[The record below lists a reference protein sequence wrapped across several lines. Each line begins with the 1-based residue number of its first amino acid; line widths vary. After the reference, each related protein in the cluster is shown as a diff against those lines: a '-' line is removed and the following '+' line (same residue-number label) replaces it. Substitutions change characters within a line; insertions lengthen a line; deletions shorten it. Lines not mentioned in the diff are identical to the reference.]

1 MLTLPYISNLN
12 KTNMRKIASYMMAL
26 FVANILTIAAYS
38 QSNTISGT
46 IVNSLTRESVSAVS
60 ITVKGGPVGTFTD
73 DRGNFKI
80 QINQKLPVTLLI
92 SSVGYE
98 LQEVVVNNASQPV
111 TVQFVPSNSLGQEVV
126 VSATKV
132 AQKILES
139 PVSIE
144 RVSSANIRNSAV
156 SSYYDI
162 LSSLKGVDFTT
173 SSLTFKT
180 PSTRGFN
187 GSGSV
192 RVNQIVDGMDNQA
205 PGLNF
210 SVGSVIG
217 LTELDVDNIELL
229 PGASSALYGPGG
241 MNGTILINSKSP
253 FKYQGLS
260 YQVKMGIMN
269 TDSRY
274 RDVSPYH
281 NWSVRWA
288 KKVSEKFAFKI
299 GSEIIA
305 AKDWMGYDKRNYLR
319 NGTDGKIVDGD
330 RATDPNY
337 DGVNVYGDETTTD
350 IRTAVLNSIGAS
362 AAPFLKN
369 FIDTLNNGR
378 PINVSRTGYNEN
390 EIVSPNTLNY
400 KLSGALHYKLTP
412 GIEAI
417 LSGYWGTGNTIYTGS
432 ERYSLRALKVGQY
445 KLELNHKNW
454 MLRGYTT
461 QENSGESYN
470 ATVTARL
477 FNENWKASGGSTG
490 WFSQYAQTYLG
501 GRLNGL
507 TDFDAQTLARKTADV
522 GRPVPGSAAFKQG
535 FDKIRSLPI
544 GGNPGGGLFVDRTDL
559 YMVEGQYNLT
569 HLTAKFADILVG
581 ANYKKYNLNSRGTL
595 FADGGGIIGIGEYGG
610 YIQAT
615 RNLFDNVVKLTVSGR
630 YDKNDNFKGRFTPR
644 ATALFR
650 LAENNNIRV
659 SFQTAYRFPSTQQQ
673 WIDLDVGS
681 STRLLGG
688 VPFFTQ
694 KYNLNNN
701 TYLLSTLPTV
711 KTQYSITP
719 FKPESVSTYELGY
732 KGLALKDKLLIDIYG
747 YYGQYQGFLTRILL
761 VQPKA
766 GLTVDDIANAITNK
780 VNVSNV
786 ANIYSVPAN
795 SPSKVK
801 TYGFG
806 ISIDYRLPLAFVIGA
821 NLSSD
826 DLKDVPAGFAASFNT
841 PKYRTNL
848 SVGNTGFGFKKRLG
862 FNVAYRWQDA
872 FYFQGDLTNAEMPAI
887 HTVDAQ
893 VSLRL
898 PSTKSVLKLGAN
910 NLLNQY
916 YANAAGNSIIG
927 GLYYVS
933 FAYNVF

>member
-1 MLTLPYISNLN
+1 M
-12 KTNMRKIASYMMAL
+12 KKIASYMIAFFL
-26 FVANILTIAAYS
+26 ANILTISAIA
-38 QSNTISGT
+38 QSSTISGKILNRAT
-46 IVNSLTRESVSAVS
+46 NESVSAVS
-60 ITVKGGPVGTFTD
+60 VTIKGSQVGTFTD
-73 DRGNFKI
+73 DKGNFKVSFS
-80 QINQKLPVTLLI
+80 QKLPVTVLI
-92 SSVGYE
+92 SSVGYA
-98 LQEVVVNNASQPV
+98 LQEVVVNNAFETLTIQL
-111 TVQFVPSNSLGQEVV
+111 VPSNSLGQEVV

-132 AQKILES
+132 AQKIMES

-144 RVSSANIRNSAV
+144 RVSASNIRNSPV

-187 GSGSV
+187 GSGST

-241 MNGTILINSKSP
+241 MNGTILINSKNP

-260 YQVKMGIMN
+260 FQVKAGVMN

-274 RDVSPYH
+274 SNASAYH
-281 NWSVRWA
+281 NWSLRWA

-299 GSEIIA
+299 GTEIIS
-305 AKDWMGYDKRNYLR
+305 AKDWLGYDTRNYNR
-319 NGTDGKIVDGD
+319 KGTTGNIVPGD

-350 IRTAVLNSIGAS
+350 IRTAVLNTIGAS

-369 FIDTLNNGR
+369 FIDTLNGGR
-378 PINVSRTGYNEN
+378 PINVSRTGYNEKD
-390 EIVSPNTLNY
+390 IVSPNTINF
-400 KLSGALHYKLTP
+400 KFSGALHYKITP

-445 KLELNHKNW
+445 KLELNNKNW
-454 MLRGYTT
+454 MVRAYTT

-477 FNENWKASGGSTG
+477 FNENWKPSGGATG
-490 WFSQYAQTYLG
+490 WFSQYSQAYLG
-501 GRLNGL
+501 ARLGGM
-507 TDFDAQTLARKTADV
+507 TDFDAQTLARRTADI
-522 GRPVPGSAAFKQG
+522 GRPLPGSESFKAG

-569 HLTAKFADILVG
+569 HLTGKFADILVG
-581 ANYKKYNLNSRGTL
+581 ANYKKYNLNSQGTL

-615 RNLFDNVVKLTVSGR
+615 KNLFDQFLKLTVSGR

-650 LAENNNIRV
+650 VADNNNIRV

-681 STRLLGG
+681 NTRLLGG
-688 VPFFTQ
+688 VPYFQ
-694 KYNLNNN
+694 DKYNLNTN
-701 TYLLSTLPTV
+701 TYLLSGLPSNT
-711 KTQYSITP
+711 TQYKVTP
-719 FKPESVSTYELGY
+719 FKAEAVSTYELGY
-732 KGLALKDKLLIDIYG
+732 KGLALQDKLLIDVYG
-747 YYGQYQGFLTRILL
+747 YYGQYQDFLTRALL
-761 VQPKA
+761 VKPS
-766 GLTVDDIANAITNK
+766 GTNTVNDIVTAIANN
-780 VNVSNV
+780 VPVSNV
-786 ANIYSVPAN
+786 ANIYSIPVN

-806 ISIDYRLPLAFVIGA
+806 LSIDYRLSGNFQVGA
-821 NLSSD
+821 NFSSD
-826 DLKDVPAGFAASFNT
+826 NLKDVPAGFAAYFST
-841 PKYRTNL
+841 PKYRSNIT
-848 SVGNTGFGFKKRLG
+848 VGNIGFGPKKRLG

-872 FYFQGDLTNAEMPAI
+872 FFFEGDFANETLPAI

-893 VSLRL
+893 ISLKL
-898 PSTKSVLKLGAN
+898 PATKSILKLGAN

-916 YANAAGNSIIG
+916 YTNSAGNSIIG

>member
-1 MLTLPYISNLN
+1 
-12 KTNMRKIASYMMAL
+12 MRKIASFMMAL
-26 FVANILTIAAYS
+26 VFTNLITITAFA
-38 QSNTISGT
+38 QNTTLAG
-46 IVNSLTRESVSAVS
+46 SVQNAKTQETLSAVS
-60 ITVKGGPVGTFTD
+60 VTIKGGSTGTYTD
-73 DRGNFKI
+73 DKGIFKI
-80 QINQKLPVTLLI
+80 DVEKLPVTLLVT
-92 SSVGYE
+92 SVGYE
-98 LQEVVVNNASQPV
+98 MREVKVTSASLPVN
-111 TVQFVPSNSLGQEVV
+111 VQMTPSTALGQEVV
-126 VSATKV
+126 ISATRV
-132 AQKILES
+132 ATNILES

-144 RVSSANIRNSAV
+144 RVSAAAIRNSPV

-187 GSGSV
+187 GSGST

-274 RDVSPYH
+274 RETSPYH
-281 NWSVRWA
+281 NWSLRWA
-288 KKVSEKFAFKI
+288 QKVSEKFAFKI
-299 GSEIIA
+299 GTELVA
-305 AKDWMGYDKRNYLR
+305 AKDWLGYDNRNYLR
-319 NGTDGKIVDGD
+319 NGTNGKIVAGD

-337 DGVNVYGDETTTD
+337 DGINVYGDETTTD
-350 IRTAVLNSIGAS
+350 IRTAVLNTIGSS

-369 FIDTLNNGR
+369 FIDTLNGGA
-378 PINVSRTGYNEN
+378 PINVSRTGYKESDM
-390 EIVSPNTLNY
+390 VSPNTLNY
-400 KLSGALHYKLTP
+400 KLSGALHYKITS

-417 LSGYWGTGNTIYTGS
+417 LSGYWGTGNTVYTGS
-432 ERYSLRALKVGQY
+432 ERYSLRSLKIGQY
-445 KLELNHKNW
+445 KFELNHKNW
-454 MLRGYTT
+454 MLRAYTT

-477 FNENWKASGGSTG
+477 FNENWKPSGGSTG

-501 GRLNGL
+501 ARLNGL
-507 TDFDAQTLARKTADV
+507 SDFDAQTTARATADV
-522 GRPVPGSAAFKQG
+522 GRPLPGSAAFKQG
-535 FDKIRSLPI
+535 FDKVRSLPI
-544 GGNPGGGLFVDRTDL
+544 GGNPGGGLFVDRSDL
-559 YMVEGQYNLT
+559 YMYEGQYNFSHLT
-569 HLTAKFADILVG
+569 HAVADILVG
-581 ANYKKYNLNSRGTL
+581 GNYKRYVLNSKGTL
-595 FADGGGIIGIGEYGG
+595 FADGGGTIPIGEYGG

-615 RNLFDNVVKLTVSGR
+615 RNLFNEFLKLTFSGR

-644 ATALFR
+644 FTGLFR
-650 LAENNNIRV
+650 VAKDNNIRV
-659 SFQTAYRFPSTQQQ
+659 SYQTAYRFPSTQQQ

-688 VPFFTQ
+688 VPFFQQ
-694 KYNLNNN
+694 KYNLNTN
-701 TYLLSTLPTV
+701 TYLLSALPGV
-711 KTQYSITP
+711 KTPYTITP

-732 KGLALKDKLLIDIYG
+732 KGLALQGNLLIDLYG
-747 YYGQYQGFLTRILL
+747 YYGQYKDFLTRTLL

-766 GLTVDDIANAITNK
+766 NFTVTDLANAISTNQ
-780 VNVSNV
+780 NISNV
-786 ANIYSVPAN
+786 GSLYSIPVN

-806 ISIDYRLPLAFVIGA
+806 ASVDYRLPLGFLFGA
-821 NLSSD
+821 NVSSD
-826 DLKDVPAGFAASFNT
+826 DLKDVPAGFAAYFST
-841 PKYRTNL
+841 PKYRTNI
-848 SVGNTGFGFKKRLG
+848 SFGNTGFGAKKRLG
-862 FNVAYRWQDA
+862 FNISYRWQDTV
-872 FYFQGDLTNAEMPAI
+872 FFEGDFANETLPAI

-893 VSLRL
+893 VSYKF
-898 PSTKSVLKLGAN
+898 PATKSIFKVGAN

-916 YANAAGNSIIG
+916 YTNAAGNSIVG

-933 FAYNVF
+933 FGYNVF

>member
-1 MLTLPYISNLN
+1 MLAFLL
-12 KTNMRKIASYMMAL
+12 
-26 FVANILTIAAYS
+26 ANILTSVAFA
-38 QSNTISGT
+38 QSSTISGKV
-46 IVNSLTRESVSAVS
+46 VNSTTNESVSAVS
-60 ITVKGGPVGTFTD
+60 VTIKGSQIGTFTD
-73 DRGNFKI
+73 DKGNFKI
-80 QINQKLPVTLLI
+80 TTSKKFPVTILI
-92 SSVGYE
+92 SSVGFG
-98 LQEVVVNNASQPV
+98 LQEIVVNSEAELSV
-111 TVQFVPSNSLGQEVV
+111 SLEPSNSLGQEVV

-132 AQKILES
+132 AQKIMES

-144 RVSSANIRNSAV
+144 RVSASNIRNSPV

-187 GSGSV
+187 GSGST

-241 MNGTILINSKSP
+241 MNGTILINSKNP

-260 YQVKMGIMN
+260 FQVKEGIMN
-269 TDSRY
+269 TDGRY
-274 RDVSPYH
+274 REPSSYH
-281 NWSVRWA
+281 NWSLRWA

-299 GSEIIA
+299 GTEIIS
-305 AKDWMGYDKRNYLR
+305 AKDWLGYDKRNYLR
-319 NGTDGKIVDGD
+319 KGTTGSIVEGD

-350 IRTAVLNSIGAS
+350 IRTAVLNTIGSS

-369 FIDTLNNGR
+369 FIDTLNGGR
-378 PINVSRTGYNEN
+378 PINVSRTGYNESD
-390 EIVSPNTLNY
+390 IVSPNTINY
-400 KLSGALHYKLTP
+400 KLSAALHYKLTP
-412 GIEAI
+412 GIEAV

-454 MLRGYTT
+454 MLRAYTT

-477 FNENWKASGGSTG
+477 FNENWKPSGGATG

-501 GRLNGL
+501 ARLNGM
-507 TDFDAQTLARKTADV
+507 TDFNAQTLARSTADI
-522 GRPVPGSAAFKQG
+522 GRPVPGTAAFKSG

-544 GGNPGGGLFVDRTDL
+544 GGGGGLFVDRTDL
-559 YMVEGQYNLT
+559 YMAEGQYNLT
-569 HLTAKFADILVG
+569 HLTGKFADILVG
-581 ANYKKYNLNSRGTL
+581 ASFKKYNLNSEGTL

-615 RNLFDNVVKLTVSGR
+615 KNLFEEFLKLTFSGR

-650 LAENNNIRV
+650 LAENNNIRI

-681 STRLLGG
+681 NTRLLGG
-688 VPFFTQ
+688 VPFFTN
-694 KYNLNNN
+694 KYNLNTN
-701 TYLLSTLPTV
+701 TYMLSTLPSVTTPYTV
-711 KTQYSITP
+711 TP
-719 FKPESVSTYELGY
+719 FKAESVSTYELGY
-732 KGLALKDKLLIDIYG
+732 KGLALQDKLLIDLYG
-747 YYGQYQGFLTRILL
+747 YYGQYQDFLTRTLL
-761 VQPKA
+761 VRPS
-766 GLTVDDIANAITNK
+766 GTNTVTDIVNALNNNI
-780 VNVSNV
+780 NVSNV
-786 ANIYSVPAN
+786 ANIYSIPVN

-806 ISIDYRLPLAFVIGA
+806 LSIDYRLPANFLIGA

-826 DLKDVPAGFAASFNT
+826 NLKDVPAGFAAYFST

-848 SVGNTGFGFKKRLG
+848 TIGNTGFGFKKRLG
-862 FNVAYRWQDA
+862 FSVAYRWQDA
-872 FYFQGDLTNAEMPAI
+872 FLFEGDFANEKLSAI

-893 VSLRL
+893 FSIKL
-898 PSTKSVLKLGAN
+898 PQTKSIVKIGAN

-916 YANAAGNSIIG
+916 YANSAGNSIIG

-933 FAYNVF
+933 FGYNVF

>member
-1 MLTLPYISNLN
+1 
-12 KTNMRKIASYMMAL
+12 MMVL
-26 FVANILTIAAYS
+26 FLANILTSVAFA
-38 QSNTISGT
+38 QSSTISGK
-46 IVNSLTRESVSAVS
+46 IVNRTTNESISAVS
-60 ITVKGGPVGTFTD
+60 VTIKGSQVGTFTD
-73 DRGNFKI
+73 DKGNFKVNF
-80 QINQKLPVTLLI
+80 NQKLPVTVLF
-92 SSVGYE
+92 SSVGYA
-98 LQEVVVNNASQPV
+98 LQELVVSNPSDYLTIQMA
-111 TVQFVPSNSLGQEVV
+111 PSNSLGQEVV

-144 RVSSANIRNSAV
+144 RVSAANIRNSPV

-187 GSGSV
+187 GSGNT

-229 PGASSALYGPGG
+229 PGASSALYGTGG
-241 MNGTILINSKSP
+241 MNGTILINSKNP

-260 YQVKMGIMN
+260 FQVKTGIMN
-269 TDSRY
+269 ADTRY
-274 RDVSPYH
+274 REASSYN
-281 NWSVRWA
+281 NWSLRWA

-299 GSEIIA
+299 GTEIIS
-305 AKDWMGYDKRNYLR
+305 AKDWLGYDKRNYLR
-319 NGTDGKIVDGD
+319 KGTTGNIITGD
-330 RATDPNY
+330 RASDPNY

-350 IRTAVLNSIGAS
+350 IRTAVLNAIGSS

-369 FIDTLNNGR
+369 FIDTLNGGR

-390 EIVSPNTLNY
+390 DIVSPNTLNY
-400 KLSGALHYKLTP
+400 KISGAFHYKITP
-412 GIEAI
+412 GIEAV

-454 MLRGYTT
+454 MVRGYTT

-477 FNENWKASGGSTG
+477 FNENWKPSGGATG
-490 WFSQYAQTYLG
+490 WFSQYSQAYLG

-507 TDFDAQTLARKTADV
+507 TDFAAQQLARSSADV
-522 GRPVPGSAAFKQG
+522 GRPVPGTPAFKSG

-544 GGNPGGGLFVDRTDL
+544 GGNPGGGLFVDKSDL

-569 HLTAKFADILVG
+569 HLTSKFADILVG
-581 ANYKKYNLNSRGTL
+581 ANYKQYNLNSQGTL
-595 FADGGGIIGIGEYGG
+595 FADGGGIIKIGEYGG

-615 RNLFDNVVKLTVSGR
+615 RNLFEFLKITLSGR

-644 ATALFR
+644 ATALIKV
-650 LAENNNIRV
+650 ANNNNIRV
-659 SFQTAYRFPSTQQQ
+659 SFQTAYRFPTTQQQ

-688 VPFFTQ
+688 VPFFQQ
-694 KYNLNNN
+694 KYNLNTN
-701 TYLLSTLPTV
+701 TYSLNELPSVTTPYTV
-711 KTQYSITP
+711 RP
-719 FKPESVSTYELGY
+719 FKPEAVSTYELGY
-732 KGLALKDKLLIDIYG
+732 KGLALQDKLLIDVYG
-747 YYGQYQGFLTRILL
+747 YYGQYQDFLTRRLL
-761 VQPKA
+761 VKPS
-766 GLTVDDIANAITNK
+766 GNNTVNDIVAALNNGVA
-780 VNVSNV
+780 VSNV
-786 ANIYSVPAN
+786 ANIYSIPVN

-806 ISIDYRLPLAFVIGA
+806 LSVDYRLPASFMIGA
-821 NLSSD
+821 NVSSD
-826 DLKDVPAGFAASFNT
+826 NLKDVPVGFAAYFST
-841 PKYRTNL
+841 PKYRANF
-848 SVGNTGFGFKKRLG
+848 SIGNTGFGYKKRLG

-872 FYFQGDLTNAEMPAI
+872 FFFEGDFANETLPAI

-893 VSLRL
+893 ISLKL
-898 PSTKSVLKLGAN
+898 PATKSMLKLGAN

-916 YANAAGNSIIG
+916 YTNSAGNSIVG

>member
-1 MLTLPYISNLN
+1 
-12 KTNMRKIASYMMAL
+12 MRKVACYMMAL
-26 FVANILTIAAYS
+26 FLANILTIGAIA
-38 QSNTISGT
+38 QTNTISGKVLSRT
-46 IVNSLTRESVSAVS
+46 TNESLSAVS
-60 ITVKGGPVGTFTD
+60 VGLKGSSAGTFTD
-73 DRGNFKI
+73 DKGNFKFSFS
-80 QINQKLPVTLLI
+80 QKLPVTLLI
-92 SSVGYE
+92 SSVGFA
-98 LQEVVVNNASQPV
+98 LQEVLVDNVSKPITVLLAS
-111 TVQFVPSNSLGQEVV
+111 SNSLGQEVV

-132 AQKILES
+132 AQKMMES

-144 RVSSANIRNSAV
+144 RVSAANIRNSPV

-187 GSGSV
+187 GSGST

-241 MNGTILINSKSP
+241 MNGTILISSKNP

-260 YQVKMGIMN
+260 FQTKMGVMN
-269 TDSRY
+269 TDNRY
-274 RDVSPYH
+274 RDGSVYN
-281 NWSVRWA
+281 NWSLRWA
-288 KKVSEKFAFKI
+288 KKVSDKFAFKI
-299 GSEIIA
+299 GTEIIA
-305 AKDWMGYDKRNYLR
+305 AKDWLGYDTRNYLR
-319 NGTDGKIVDGD
+319 NGTTGKIISGD

-350 IRTAVLNSIGAS
+350 IRTAVLNAIGSS

-369 FIDTLNNGR
+369 FIDTLNGGR
-378 PINVSRTGYNEN
+378 SINVSRTGYNEN
-390 EIVSPNTLNY
+390 EMVSPNTINY
-400 KLSGALHYKLTP
+400 KISGAFHYKITP
-412 GIEAI
+412 AIEAV

-454 MLRGYTT
+454 MVRAYTT

-477 FNENWKASGGSTG
+477 INEDWKPSGGATG
-490 WFSQYAQTYLG
+490 WFSQYSQAYLG

-507 TDFDAQTLARKTADV
+507 TDQDAQKSARATADI
-522 GRPVPGSAAFKQG
+522 GRPAPGSEAFKSG

-544 GGNPGGGLFVDRTDL
+544 GGNPGGGLFTDRSDL
-559 YMVEGQYNLT
+559 TMLEGQYNLS
-569 HLTAKFADILVG
+569 HLTSKVADILVG
-581 ANYKKYNLNSRGTL
+581 ANYKKYNLNSEGTL
-595 FADGGGIIGIGEYGG
+595 FADGGGTIPIKEFGS

-615 RNLFDNVVKLTVSGR
+615 RNLFEFLKLTVSGR
-630 YDKNDNFKGRFTPR
+630 YDKNENFEGKFTPR

-650 LAENNNIRV
+650 VAKDNNIRM
-659 SFQTAYRFPSTQQQ
+659 SYQTAYRFPSTQQQ

-688 VPFFTQ
+688 VPYFAD
-694 KYNLNNN
+694 KYKLNTN
-701 TYLLSTLPTV
+701 TYLLSALPAV
-711 KTQYSITP
+711 KTPYTVTP
-719 FKPESVSTYELGY
+719 FKAESVKTFELGY
-732 KGLALKDKLLIDIYG
+732 KGLALQDKLLIDIYG
-747 YYGQYQGFLTRILL
+747 YSGQYQDFLTRTLL
-761 VQPKA
+761 VQPK
-766 GLTVDDIANAITNK
+766 GSNTVNDIVNALATN

-786 ANIYSVPAN
+786 ANIYSIPVN
-795 SPSKVK
+795 TTSKVK

-806 ISIDYRLPLAFVIGA
+806 ASIDYRLPAGFIFGA

-826 DLKDVPAGFAASFNT
+826 NLKDVPAGFVGYFST
-841 PKYRTNL
+841 PKYRTNFTF
-848 SVGNTGFGFKKRLG
+848 GNTGFGNKKRLG
-862 FNVAYRWQDA
+862 FSVAYRWQDS
-872 FYFQGDLTNAEMPAI
+872 FFFEGDFANETLPAI

-893 VSLRL
+893 ISMKL
-898 PSTKSVLKLGAN
+898 PATKSILKLGAN

-916 YANAAGNSIIG
+916 YANASGNSIIG

>member
-1 MLTLPYISNLN
+1 
-12 KTNMRKIASYMMAL
+12 MMAL
-26 FVANILTIAAYS
+26 VFANLITIGVFAQNKIITGTIQNS
-38 QSNTISGT
+38 QSK
-46 IVNSLTRESVSAVS
+46 ESVAAVS
-60 ITVKGGPVGTFTD
+60 VTVKGSSSGTFTD
-73 DRGNFKI
+73 DKGNFKI
-80 QINQKLPVTLLI
+80 EVDQNLPITLLI
-92 SSVGYE
+92 SSIGFS
-98 LQEVVVNNASQPV
+98 LQEVVVNNITDQVNIQLQP
-111 TVQFVPSNSLGQEVV
+111 TNSLGQEVV
-126 VSATKV
+126 VSATRV
-132 AQKILES
+132 AQKMMES

-144 RVSSANIRNSAV
+144 RVSAAAIRNSAV

-187 GSGSV
+187 GSGAT

-260 YQVKMGIMN
+260 YQMKLGMMN
-269 TDSRY
+269 VDGRY
-274 RDVSPYH
+274 RPTSPYH
-281 NWSVRWA
+281 NWSVRWG

-299 GSEIIA
+299 GTELVA
-305 AKDWMGYDKRNYLR
+305 AKDWLGHDNRNYLR
-319 NGTDGKIVDGD
+319 NGTNGTIIAGD

-337 DGVNVYGDETTTD
+337 DGINVYGDETTTD
-350 IRTAVLNSIGAS
+350 IRSAVLNTIGAS

-369 FIDTLNNGR
+369 FIDTLNGGR
-378 PINVSRTGYNEN
+378 PINVSRTGYAED
-390 EIVSPNTLNY
+390 EIVNQNTVNF
-400 KLSGALHYKLTP
+400 KLSGALHYKITP

-432 ERYSLRALKVGQY
+432 ERYSLRNLKIGQY
-445 KLELNHKNW
+445 KFELNHKNW
-454 MLRGYTT
+454 MLRAYTT

-477 FNENWKASGGSTG
+477 FNESWKPSGGATG

-507 TDFDAQTLARKTADV
+507 SDFDAQTLARSTADV
-522 GRPVPGSAAFKQG
+522 GRPVPGSVSFKQG
-535 FDKIRSLPI
+535 FDQVRGLPI
-544 GGNPGGGLFVDRTDL
+544 GGSPGGGLFVDRTDL
-559 YMVEGQYNLT
+559 YMYEGQYNLS
-569 HLTAKFADILVG
+569 HLTSSFADILVG
-581 ANYKKYNLNSRGTL
+581 ANYKKYVLNSKGTL
-595 FADGGGIIGIGEYGG
+595 FADGGGTIPIDEYGG

-615 RNLFDNVVKLTVSGR
+615 KNLFDDFLKLTVSGR
-630 YDKNDNFKGRFTPR
+630 YDKNSNFEGRFTPR

-650 LAENNNIRV
+650 VARDNNIRV

-688 VPFFTQ
+688 VPFFEQ
-694 KYNLNNN
+694 KYNLNSN
-701 TYLLSTLPTV
+701 TYLLSALPGV
-711 KTQYSITP
+711 KTPYTITP

-732 KGLALKDKLLIDIYG
+732 KGLLAEDKLLVDVYG
-747 YYGQYQGFLTRILL
+747 YYGQYQDFLTRTLL
-761 VQPKA
+761 IQPKA
-766 GLTVDDIANAITNK
+766 GLTIGDVATGIENK
-780 VNVSNV
+780 VNASNLG
-786 ANIYSVPAN
+786 NLYSIPVN

-806 ISIDYRLPLAFVIGA
+806 LSIDYRFAYGFNAGA

-826 DLKDVPAGFAASFNT
+826 NLKDVPEGFAAYFST
-841 PKYRTNL
+841 PKYRTNI
-848 SVGNTGFGFKKRLG
+848 SVGNTGFGPKKRLG
-862 FNVAYRWQDA
+862 FNVAYRWQDS
-872 FYFQGDLTNAEMPAI
+872 FYFEGDFANEQLPAI

-893 VSLRL
+893 LSYKI
-898 PSTKSVLKLGAN
+898 PATKSMLKLGAN

-916 YANAAGNSIIG
+916 YTNGAGNSIIG

-933 FAYNVF
+933 FGYNVF

>member
-1 MLTLPYISNLN
+1 MMVFLLT
-12 KTNMRKIASYMMAL
+12 
-26 FVANILTIAAYS
+26 NILTGVAYA
-38 QSNTISGT
+38 QSSSISGK
-46 IVNSLTRESVSAVS
+46 IVNRTTNESISAVS
-60 ITVKGGPVGTFTD
+60 VTIKGSQVGTFTD
-73 DRGNFKI
+73 DKGNFKVTF
-80 QINQKLPVTLLI
+80 NQKLPITVLF
-92 SSVGYE
+92 SSVGYA
-98 LQEVVVNNASQPV
+98 LQELVVTNPSEYLTIQMA
-111 TVQFVPSNSLGQEVV
+111 PSNSLGQEVV

-144 RVSSANIRNSAV
+144 RVSAANIRNSPV

-187 GSGSV
+187 GSGNT

-241 MNGTILINSKSP
+241 MNGTILINSKNP

-260 YQVKMGIMN
+260 FQVKTGIMN
-269 TDSRY
+269 ADSRY
-274 RDVSPYH
+274 REASSYN
-281 NWSVRWA
+281 NWSLRWA

-299 GSEIIA
+299 GTEIIS
-305 AKDWMGYDKRNYLR
+305 AKDWLGYDKRNYLR
-319 NGTDGKIVDGD
+319 KGTTGNIIGGD
-330 RATDPNY
+330 RASDPNY

-350 IRTAVLNSIGAS
+350 IRTAVLNAIGSS

-369 FIDTLNNGR
+369 FIDTLNGGR
-378 PINVSRTGYNEN
+378 PINVSRTGYDESDM
-390 EIVSPNTLNY
+390 VSPNTLNY
-400 KLSGALHYKLTP
+400 KLSGAFHYKITP
-412 GIEAI
+412 GIEAV

-454 MLRGYTT
+454 MIRGYTT

-477 FNENWKASGGSTG
+477 FNENWKPSGGATG
-490 WFSQYAQTYLG
+490 WFSQYSQAYLG

-507 TDFDAQTLARKTADV
+507 TDYAAQQLARSSADV
-522 GRPVPGSAAFKQG
+522 GRPVPGSPAFKSG

-544 GGNPGGGLFVDRTDL
+544 GGSPGGGLFVDRTDL
-559 YMVEGQYNLT
+559 YNVEGQYNLT
-569 HLTAKFADILVG
+569 HLTSKFADVLVG
-581 ANYKKYNLNSRGTL
+581 ANYKQYNLNSQGTL
-595 FADGGGIIGIGEYGG
+595 FADGGGIIKIGEYGG
-610 YIQAT
+610 YVQAT
-615 RNLFDNVVKLTVSGR
+615 RSLFDFLKITLSGR

-644 ATALFR
+644 ATALIKV
-650 LAENNNIRV
+650 ANNNNIRV

-681 STRLLGG
+681 NTRLLGG
-688 VPFFTQ
+688 VPFFQQ
-694 KYNLNNN
+694 KYNLNTN
-701 TYLLSTLPTV
+701 TYSLSELPSVTTPYTV
-711 KTQYSITP
+711 TP
-719 FKPESVSTYELGY
+719 FKPEAVSTYELGY
-732 KGLALKDKLLIDIYG
+732 KGLALQDKLLVDVYG
-747 YYGQYQGFLTRILL
+747 YYGQYQDFLTRRLL
-761 VQPKA
+761 VQPT
-766 GLTVDDIANAITNK
+766 GNNTVNDIVTALNK
-780 VNVSNV
+780 GVAVSNV
-786 ANIYSVPAN
+786 ANIYSIPVN
-795 SPSKVK
+795 SPTKVK

-806 ISIDYRLPLAFVIGA
+806 VSVDYRLPGAFTIGA

-826 DLKDVPAGFAASFNT
+826 NLKDVPAGFIAYFST

-848 SVGNTGFGFKKRLG
+848 SIGNTGFGYKKRLG
-862 FNVAYRWQDA
+862 FNVAHRWQEA
-872 FYFQGDLTNAEMPAI
+872 FFFESDFANETLPAI

-893 VSLRL
+893 ISLKL
-898 PSTKSVLKLGAN
+898 PATKSILKLGAN

-916 YANAAGNSIIG
+916 YTNSAGNSIVG

>member
-1 MLTLPYISNLN
+1 M
-12 KTNMRKIASYMMAL
+12 IAFFL
-26 FVANILTIAAYS
+26 ANILTTVAFA
-38 QSNTISGT
+38 QSSTITGK
-46 IVNSLTRESVSAVS
+46 IVNRATNESVSAVS
-60 ITVKGGPVGTFTD
+60 VTIKGSQVGTFTD
-73 DRGNFKI
+73 DKGNFKVSFS
-80 QINQKLPVTLLI
+80 QKLPVTVLI
-92 SSVGYE
+92 SSVGYA
-98 LQEVVVNNASQPV
+98 LQEVVVTNAFETLNIQL
-111 TVQFVPSNSLGQEVV
+111 VPSNSLGQEVV

-132 AQKILES
+132 AQKIMES

-144 RVSSANIRNSAV
+144 RVSASNIRNSPV

-187 GSGSV
+187 GSGST

-241 MNGTILINSKSP
+241 MNGTILINSKNP

-260 YQVKMGIMN
+260 FQIKTGVMN

-274 RDVSPYH
+274 SSASAYH
-281 NWSVRWA
+281 NWSLRWA

-299 GSEIIA
+299 GTEIIS
-305 AKDWMGYDKRNYLR
+305 AKDWLGYDTRNYNR
-319 NGTDGKIVDGD
+319 KGTTGNIIPGD

-337 DGVNVYGDETTTD
+337 DGINVYGDETTTD
-350 IRTAVLNSIGAS
+350 IRTAVLNTIGAS

-369 FIDTLNNGR
+369 FIDTLNGGR
-378 PINVSRTGYNEN
+378 PINVSRTGYNEKD
-390 EIVSPNTLNY
+390 IVSPNTINF
-400 KLSGALHYKLTP
+400 KFSGALHYKITP

-445 KLELNHKNW
+445 KLEFNHKNW
-454 MLRGYTT
+454 IVRAYTT

-477 FNENWKASGGSTG
+477 FNENWKPSGGATG
-490 WFSQYAQTYLG
+490 WFSQYSQAYLG
-501 GRLNGL
+501 ARLGGM
-507 TDFDAQTLARKTADV
+507 TDFDAQTLARRTADV
-522 GRPVPGSAAFKQG
+522 GRPVPGSESFKAG

-569 HLTAKFADILVG
+569 HLTGKFADILVG
-581 ANYKKYNLNSRGTL
+581 ANYKKYNLNSQGTL

-615 RNLFDNVVKLTVSGR
+615 KNLFDQFLKLTVSGR

-650 LAENNNIRV
+650 VADNNNIRV

-681 STRLLGG
+681 NTRLLGG
-688 VPFFTQ
+688 VPYFQ
-694 KYNLNNN
+694 DKYNLNTN
-701 TYLLSTLPTV
+701 TYLLSGLPSNT
-711 KTQYSITP
+711 TQYKVTP
-719 FKPESVSTYELGY
+719 FKAEAVSTYELGY
-732 KGLALKDKLLIDIYG
+732 KGLALQDKLLIDVYG
-747 YYGQYQGFLTRILL
+747 YYGQYQDFLTRALL
-761 VQPKA
+761 VKPS
-766 GLTVDDIANAITNK
+766 GTNTVNDIVTALANN
-780 VNVSNV
+780 VPVSNV
-786 ANIYSVPAN
+786 ANIYSIPVN

-806 ISIDYRLPLAFVIGA
+806 LSVDYRLPANFQVGA

-826 DLKDVPAGFAASFNT
+826 NLKDVPTGFAAYFST
-841 PKYRTNL
+841 PKYRANIT
-848 SVGNTGFGFKKRLG
+848 VGNTGFGPKKRLG

-872 FYFQGDLTNAEMPAI
+872 FFFEGDFANETLPAI

-893 VSLRL
+893 ISLKL
-898 PSTKSVLKLGAN
+898 PATKSILKLGAN

-916 YANAAGNSIIG
+916 YTNSAGNSIIG

>member
-1 MLTLPYISNLN
+1 
-12 KTNMRKIASYMMAL
+12 MMVFL
-26 FVANILTIAAYS
+26 LANILTSVAYA
-38 QSNTISGT
+38 QSATISGK
-46 IVNSLTRESVSAVS
+46 IVNRTTSESISAVS
-60 ITVKGGPVGTFTD
+60 VTIKGSQVGTFTD
-73 DRGNFKI
+73 DKGAFKVSF
-80 QINQKLPVTLLI
+80 NQKLPITVLF
-92 SSVGYE
+92 SSVGYA
-98 LQEVVVNNASQPV
+98 LQELVVTNPSEFLTIQMA
-111 TVQFVPSNSLGQEVV
+111 PSNSLGQEVV

-144 RVSSANIRNSAV
+144 RVSAANIRNSPV

-187 GSGSV
+187 GSGST

-241 MNGTILINSKSP
+241 MNGTILINSKNP

-260 YQVKMGIMN
+260 FQVKTGIMN
-269 TDSRY
+269 ADSRY
-274 RDVSPYH
+274 REASAYN
-281 NWSVRWA
+281 NWSLRWA
-288 KKVSEKFAFKI
+288 KKVSERFAFKI
-299 GSEIIA
+299 GTEIIS
-305 AKDWMGYDKRNYLR
+305 AKDWLGYDKRNYLR
-319 NGTDGKIVDGD
+319 KGTTGNIIAGD
-330 RATDPNY
+330 RASDPNY

-350 IRTAVLNSIGAS
+350 IRTAVLNTIGSS

-369 FIDTLNNGR
+369 FIDTLNGGR

-390 EIVSPNTLNY
+390 DMVSPNTLNY
-400 KLSGALHYKLTP
+400 KLSGAFHYKITP

-445 KLELNHKNW
+445 KLEFNHKNW
-454 MLRGYTT
+454 MVRGYTT

-477 FNENWKASGGSTG
+477 FNENWKPSGGATG
-490 WFSQYAQTYLG
+490 WFSQYSQTYLG

-507 TDFDAQTLARKTADV
+507 TDYAAQQLARSTADI
-522 GRPVPGSAAFKQG
+522 GRPVPGSPAFKSG

-569 HLTAKFADILVG
+569 HLTSKFADILVG
-581 ANYKKYNLNSRGTL
+581 ANYKKYNLNSKGTL

-610 YIQAT
+610 YMQAT
-615 RNLFDNVVKLTVSGR
+615 RNLFDFLKLTVSGR

-644 ATALFR
+644 ATALFKV
-650 LAENNNIRV
+650 ANNNNIRV

-681 STRLLGG
+681 NTRLLGG
-688 VPFFTQ
+688 VPFFEQ
-694 KYNLNNN
+694 KYGLNSNA
-701 TYLLSTLPTV
+701 YLLSALSALPAVKTPYTV
-711 KTQYSITP
+711 KP
-719 FKPESVSTYELGY
+719 FKPEAVSTYELGY
-732 KGLALKDKLLIDIYG
+732 KGLAFQDKLLIDVYG
-747 YYGQYQGFLTRILL
+747 YYGQYQDFLTRTLL
-761 VQPKA
+761 VKPS
-766 GLTVDDIANAITNK
+766 GSNTLDDIIKALNNG
-780 VNVSNV
+780 VSVSNV
-786 ANIYSVPAN
+786 ASIYSIPVN

-806 ISIDYRLPLAFVIGA
+806 ISVDYRLPAAFIIGA

-826 DLKDVPAGFAASFNT
+826 NLKDVPVGFAAYFST
-841 PKYRTNL
+841 PKYRTNF
-848 SVGNTGFGFKKRLG
+848 SFGNTGFGYKKRLG
-862 FNVAYRWQDA
+862 FSVAYRWQDA
-872 FYFQGDLTNAEMPAI
+872 FFFEGDFANEILPAI

-893 VSLRL
+893 ISLKL
-898 PSTKSVLKLGAN
+898 PATKSILKLGAN

-916 YANAAGNSIIG
+916 YTNSAGNSIVG

>member
-1 MLTLPYISNLN
+1 
-12 KTNMRKIASYMMAL
+12 MRKIASYMMVFL
-26 FVANILTIAAYS
+26 LANILPSVIYA
-38 QSNTISGT
+38 QSSTISGK
-46 IVNSLTRESVSAVS
+46 IVNRTTNESLFAVS
-60 ITVKGGPVGTFTD
+60 VTLKGSQVGTFTD
-73 DRGNFKI
+73 DKGNFKVTF
-80 QINQKLPVTLLI
+80 NQKLPVTI
-92 SSVGYE
+92 MFSSVGYA
-98 LQEVVVNNASQPV
+98 LQELVISNPSEFLTIQMTA
-111 TVQFVPSNSLGQEVV
+111 SNSLGQEVV

-144 RVSSANIRNSAV
+144 RVSAANIRNSPV

-187 GSGSV
+187 GSGST

-241 MNGTILINSKSP
+241 MNGTILINSKNP

-260 YQVKMGIMN
+260 FQVKTGIMN

-274 RDVSPYH
+274 REASAYN
-281 NWSVRWA
+281 NWSLRWA

-299 GSEIIA
+299 GTEIIS
-305 AKDWMGYDKRNYLR
+305 AKDWLGYDQRNYLR
-319 NGTDGKIVDGD
+319 KGTTGNIIAGD
-330 RATDPNY
+330 RASDPNY
-337 DGVNVYGDETTTD
+337 DGVNVYGDETTAD
-350 IRTAVLNSIGAS
+350 IRTAVLNTIGAS

-369 FIDTLNNGR
+369 FIDTLNGGR
-378 PINVSRTGYNEN
+378 PINVSRTGYNESDM
-390 EIVSPNTLNY
+390 VSPNTLNY
-400 KLSGALHYKLTP
+400 KISGAFHYKITP

-454 MLRGYTT
+454 MVRGYTT

-477 FNENWKASGGSTG
+477 FNENWKPSGGATG
-490 WFSQYAQTYLG
+490 WFSQYSQAYLG

-507 TDFDAQTLARKTADV
+507 TDHAAQQLARSTADV
-522 GRPVPGSAAFKQG
+522 GRPVPGSPAFKSG

-559 YMVEGQYNLT
+559 YMVEGQYNLS
-569 HLTAKFADILVG
+569 HLTGKFADILVG
-581 ANYKKYNLNSRGTL
+581 ANYKKYNLNSQGTL

-615 RNLFDNVVKLTVSGR
+615 RNLFDFLKLTLSGR

-644 ATALFR
+644 ATALIKV
-650 LAENNNIRV
+650 ADNNNIRV

-681 STRLLGG
+681 NTRLLGG
-688 VPFFTQ
+688 VPFFQQ
-694 KYNLNNN
+694 KYNLNTN
-701 TYLLSTLPTV
+701 TYLLSALPSVT
-711 KTQYSITP
+711 TPYTITP
-719 FKPESVSTYELGY
+719 FKPEAVSTYELGY
-732 KGLALKDKLLIDIYG
+732 KGLALQDKLLIDVYG
-747 YYGQYQGFLTRILL
+747 YYGQYQDFLTRTLL
-761 VQPKA
+761 VKPS
-766 GLTVDDIANAITNK
+766 GSNTVNDIVTALSNGVA
-780 VNVSNV
+780 VSNV
-786 ANIYSVPAN
+786 ASIYSIPVN

-806 ISIDYRLPLAFVIGA
+806 VSVDYRLPASFTIGA

-826 DLKDVPAGFAASFNT
+826 NLDNVPTGFAAYFST
-841 PKYRTNL
+841 PKYRTNI
-848 SVGNTGFGFKKRLG
+848 SVGNLGFGYKKRLG

-872 FYFQGDLTNAEMPAI
+872 FFFEGDFANEELPAI

-893 VSLRL
+893 ISLKL
-898 PSTKSVLKLGAN
+898 PATKSILKLGAN

-916 YANAAGNSIIG
+916 YTNSAGNSIVG

>member
-46 IVNSLTRESVSAVS
+46 IVNSLTKESVSAVS
-60 ITVKGGPVGTFTD
+60 ITVKGATIGTFTD

-98 LQEVVVNNASQPV
+98 LQEVAVSSASQPV
-111 TVQFVPSNSLGQEVV
+111 TVQFIPSNSLGQEVV
-126 VSATKV
+126 ISATKV

-144 RVSSANIRNSAV
+144 RVSAANIRNSAV

-260 YQVKMGIMN
+260 YQVKLGVMN

-319 NGTDGKIVDGD
+319 NGTDGKIVGGD

-337 DGVNVYGDETTTD
+337 DGVNIYGDETTTD
-350 IRTAVLNSIGAS
+350 IRTAVLNAIGAS

-378 PINVSRTGYNEN
+378 PINVSRTGYDEN

-412 GIEAI
+412 GIEAV

-477 FNENWKASGGSTG
+477 FNENWKPSGGATG

-507 TDFDAQTLARKTADV
+507 TDFNAQTLARSTADV
-522 GRPVPGSAAFKQG
+522 GRPVPGSAAFKSG

-569 HLTAKFADILVG
+569 HLTGKFADILVG
-581 ANYKKYNLNSRGTL
+581 ANYKKYNLNSKGTL

-630 YDKNDNFKGRFTPR
+630 YDKNENFKGRFTPR

-650 LAENNNIRV
+650 IAENNNIRV

-701 TYLLSTLPTV
+701 TYLLTSLPSV
-711 KTQYSITP
+711 KTQYSIVP

-732 KGLALKDKLLIDIYG
+732 KGLALKDKFLIDIYG
-747 YYGQYQGFLTRILL
+747 YYGQYQDFLTRILL
-761 VQPKA
+761 VQPKT
-766 GLTVDDIANAITNK
+766 GLNVNDIANAISTN

-786 ANIYSVPAN
+786 ANIYSIPAN

-801 TYGFG
+801 TFGFG

-826 DLKDVPAGFAASFNT
+826 DLKDVPAGFVASFNT

-848 SVGNTGFGFKKRLG
+848 SFGNTGFGFKKRLG

-872 FYFQGDLTNAEMPAI
+872 FYFQGDLTNADMPAI

-898 PSTKSVLKLGAN
+898 PATKSMLKLGAN